1 MNEVLVPT
9 LKKNDNMIINN
20 WLESE
25 KKTQQNWLYFFVC
38 IGKILCVLG
47 RHKLFTKLHGSTAVF
62 NKYAIPSFGSHSG
75 TAIKCP
81 ERQP

>member
-25 KKTQQNWLYFFVC
+25 KKPQQNWLYFFVC
-38 IGKILCVLG
+38 WEDFVCVGKTQIV
-47 RHKLFTKLHGSTAVF
+47 H
-62 NKYAIPSFGSHSG
+62 
-75 TAIKCP
+75 
-81 ERQP
+81 